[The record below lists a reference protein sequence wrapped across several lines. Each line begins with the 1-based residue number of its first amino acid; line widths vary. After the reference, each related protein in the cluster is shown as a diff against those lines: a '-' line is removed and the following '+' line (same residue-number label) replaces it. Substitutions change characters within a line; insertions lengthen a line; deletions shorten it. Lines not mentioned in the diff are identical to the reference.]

1 MAVRKVLLV
10 FVLTPFVVFEKLN
23 IMRKQISRIFP
34 LISMLLVFNGLA
46 NAQTYLTDSYQPT
59 DSYLYE
65 AYPTKGSQNLKIA
78 IYNYKGGFAL
88 NSGKGGLISGTK
100 TGFVE
105 FSLKGAYSKLSFV
118 VGPGGRWSP
127 NSGGDGTDV
136 ILTIKGDGEK
146 IFDQVIRNHDA
157 PKEYTVDI
165 SGVDKIRFDLPH
177 GETNLG
183 FGAVKL
189 WKPGQ
194 QPVPTRMPL
203 ESVHNGKK
211 VQLVEQLF
219 PHYIRH
225 SGWVAAITGKEV
237 EGCHKTKEIS
247 LNRVNYT
254 SGLEFTANQALAGN
268 NTAWAYFWLQQKYD
282 KLSFVVG
289 PRDNQSSGAAAW
301 LTVKGDGKILYEKHV
316 TQKDLAE
323 QVVLDVEGVDVIS
336 FHSIDDVSEFG
347 GGIVFGVVDIYAYP
361 AGDASVPTAGIVNA
375 SKDRLAALQ
384 SPCKMVS
391 NIPPYSVKGIKDY
404 KSSYF
409 NGESDYYTF
418 SMGGEQFSEGFILTS
433 GEKFFDG
440 NISAYFKFD
449 LAGEFD
455 YVSFTAGT
463 LTQHRVFDDDYIRVY
478 ADDQLILDTK
488 VHCTWPNQRFELPIG
503 KCRTLTFAKP
513 GTGKNKQTY
522 IGIGD
527 VVLYRGPVVANNLFV
542 HPKPDCPETADLIDL
557 CKRPYFHY
565 VGRYLSSLTNF
576 DFNDCFKN
584 GTSQREFFQMKDGS
598 KIYKGVMLEA
608 NVPLSLENVTLDD
621 AVLMFLTGVTPAVHT
636 SSLTS
641 KPVDGKAA
649 GVKDEAGNVLHLMED
664 GKQSSVA
671 AFNVYKEYETC
682 TFTVANKSVYVDPMA
697 QTFGGELHPP
707 VKLDVFAD
715 RVRVGEIWLTDDM
728 APTTYTVPIY
738 KCEQLMF
745 WLECGDV
752 RSGQY
757 VLYDMTL
764 SKIPYSEPSKASNA
778 TRKDKGGNETNN
790 TSEPKKKQK
799 KEKQNKKEEAIVWEM
814 PKLSKNKY
822 INDYLKDCDAVWKAT
837 KNYEKSTGVAYSLST
852 TYLQG
857 DEGVCYKA
865 VSFVDGRGNR
875 LSVNSIIAENEK
887 IIADGKTVK
896 SSMSLMGLK
905 LANASLALPELG
917 LDAIAYG
924 KILRQADKMV
934 TQCEKSVDQVIAE
947 VTAQNETL
955 RALQSKA
962 LVIGQ
967 KASTDKVLLLPLDEN
982 ETVPEG
988 VLQQVRYFNMD

>member
-1 MAVRKVLLV
+1 MK
-10 FVLTPFVVFEKLN
+10 
-23 IMRKQISRIFP
+23 KQISRFLL
-34 LISMLLVFNGLA
+34 LISMLLVLDGLA

-100 TGFVE
+100 TGYVE

-118 VGPGGRWSP
+118 VGPGGKCSP
-127 NSGGDGTDV
+127 NSGGDGSDV

-146 IFDQVIRNHDA
+146 IFDQIIRNHDA

-203 ESVHNGKK
+203 ESIHNGKR

-225 SGWVAAITGKEV
+225 SGWVAAITGKQV
-237 EGCHKTKEIS
+237 EGCHKTNEIS
-247 LNRVNYT
+247 LNRVTYT

-323 QVVLDVEGVDVIS
+323 QVVLDVKGINVIS

-361 AGDASVPTAGIVNA
+361 VGDASVPTPGIVNA
-375 SKDRLAALQ
+375 SKDRLATLP

-391 NIPPYSVKGIKDY
+391 NIPPYSVKGIRDY

-440 NISAYFKFD
+440 NISAYYKFD

-463 LTQHRVFDDDYIRVY
+463 LTQHRVFDDDYIQVY
-478 ADDQLILDTK
+478 ADDQLILDAK

-513 GTGKNKQTY
+513 GTGKSKQTY

-584 GTSQREFFQMKDGS
+584 GSSQREFFQMKDGS

-608 NVPLSLENVTLDD
+608 NIPLSLENVTLDD
-621 AVLMFLTGVTPAVHT
+621 AVLMFLTGVTPAVNT
-636 SSLTS
+636 SSWTS
-641 KPVDGKAA
+641 KPIDGKAA

-671 AFNVYKEYETC
+671 AFNVYKEYEAC

-764 SKIPYSEPSKASNA
+764 SKVPYREPSKANNA
-778 TRKDKGGNETNN
+778 PKKDEGKNATNN

-799 KEKQNKKEEAIVWEM
+799 KEKQNKKEEVIVWEM
-814 PKLSKNKY
+814 PKLSRNKY
-822 INDYLKDCDAVWKAT
+822 IDDYLTNCDAIWKAT
-837 KNYEKSTGVAYSLST
+837 KNYEKRTGVAYALST

-857 DEGVCYKA
+857 DEGVYYKA
-865 VSFVDGRGNR
+865 VSFVDDHGNQ
-875 LSVNSIIAENEK
+875 LSINSIIAENEG
-887 IIADGKTVK
+887 IIADGKSIK
-896 SSMSLMGLK
+896 SSMSLMGLE
-905 LANASLALPELG
+905 LTNASLALPGLG

-924 KILRQADKMV
+924 RIIGQADKMV
-934 TQCEKSVDQVIAE
+934 SQCEKSVDQVIAE
-947 VTAQNETL
+947 KTAQNEAL

-967 KASTDKVLLLPLDEN
+967 KASTDKVLLLHLDEN

>member
-757 VLYDMTL
+757 VLYYMTL

>member
-1 MAVRKVLLV
+1 MK
-10 FVLTPFVVFEKLN
+10 
-23 IMRKQISRIFP
+23 KQISHLLL
-34 LISMLLVFNGLA
+34 LISIFLVFNGVT
-46 NAQTYLTDSYQPT
+46 NAQTYLTDVYQPT

-78 IYNYKGGFAL
+78 IYSYKGGFSL
-88 NSGKGGLISGTK
+88 KTGKGGLIDGTK
-100 TGFVE
+100 TGYVE

-118 VGPGGRWSP
+118 VGPGGKYSP
-127 NSGGDGTDV
+127 NSASDGRDV
-136 ILTIKGDGEK
+136 ILTIKGDGQK
-146 IFDQVIRNHDA
+146 IFDQVIRDHDA
-157 PKEYTVDI
+157 PKEYTVDV

-177 GETNLG
+177 GSTDLG

-189 WKPGQ
+189 WKSGQ
-194 QPVPTRMPL
+194 QPVPTRMPN
-203 ESVHNGKK
+203 ENIHNGKK

-237 EGCHKTKEIS
+237 EDCHKTNDIS
-247 LNRVNYT
+247 LNRVKYT

-323 QVVLDVEGVDVIS
+323 QVVLDVEGVNVIS
-336 FHSIDDVSEFG
+336 FHSIDDISEFG

-361 AGDASVPTAGIVNA
+361 AGDASVPTSGIVNA
-375 SKDRLAALQ
+375 SKDRLASLPN
-384 SPCKMVS
+384 PCKMVS

-440 NISAYFKFD
+440 NISAYYKFD

-455 YVSFTAGT
+455 WVSFTAGT
-463 LTQHRVFDDDYIRVY
+463 LTQHRVFDDDNIQVY
-478 ADDQLILDTK
+478 ADDQLILDAK

-527 VVLYRGPVVANNLFV
+527 VVLYRGPVVANDLFV
-542 HPKPDCPETADLIDL
+542 HPKPECPETADLIDL

-621 AVLMFLTGVTPAVHT
+621 AVLMFLTGVTPAVNT
-636 SSLTS
+636 SSWTS
-641 KPVDGKAA
+641 KPVDSKAA
-649 GVKDEAGNVLHLMED
+649 GVKDETGNVLRLMED

-764 SKIPYSEPSKASNA
+764 SKIPYSEPSKANNA
-778 TRKDKGGNETNN
+778 TKKDEGKSANN
-790 TSEPKKKQK
+790 NIDEPKKKQK

-814 PKLSKNKY
+814 PKLSRNKY
-822 INDYLKDCDAVWKAT
+822 IDDYLKDCDAIWKST
-837 KNYEKSTGVAYSLST
+837 KNYEKCAGMAYSLST

-857 DEGVCYKA
+857 DDGEYYKA

-875 LSVNSIIAENEK
+875 LSINAIIAENEK
-887 IIADGKTVK
+887 IIADGKSVK
-896 SSMSLMGLK
+896 SPMSLMGLEM
-905 LANASLALPELG
+905 ANATLALPQLG

-924 KILRQADKMV
+924 KIIGKADKMV
-934 TQCEKSVDQVIAE
+934 SQCEKSVNQIIAE
-947 VTAQNETL
+947 KTGQNEAL
-955 RALQSKA
+955 RALQRKA

-967 KASTDKVLLLPLDEN
+967 KASTDKVLLLHLDEN
-982 ETVPEG
+982 ETAPEG